1 MLTSI
6 IARTVALT
14 SGTRLGVYEITAQ
27 IGAGGMGEVYRAT
40 DGNLRRQVAIKVLPA
55 AVAGDAD
62 RLARFQREAEV
73 LAALNHPNIAQIFGL
88 ERTPDCTALV
98 MELVEGDDLSQRI
111 ARLRAPDASARQAGM
126 PLDEALPIAK
136 QIAEALGAAHEQG
149 IVHRDL
155 KPANIRVRAD
165 GMVKVLDFGLA
176 KAMEPAAASSAEAMN
191 SPTITTPAM
200 TQAGMIL
207 GTAAYMSPEQA
218 KGWTVDRR
226 ADVWAFGAVL
236 FEMLTSQ
243 RAFAGDDVSDT
254 LANVLK
260 MEPEW
265 ERLPADL
272 PARIRQVLRA
282 CLQKNAKQ
290 RLADMQDVRLALDGA
305 FETAASQAVA
315 QPGPA
320 TPPWRRALP
329 GAAAV
334 VLTAALVGGVA
345 WSLRPVPAPPAPV
358 AQFSI
363 AVPDGSGTSD
373 IALSPDGTRMAFG
386 ARGVGLYL
394 RALGDVEAHL
404 VRGLPPGLTPVGA
417 AFSPDGESVV
427 FYSTFDGSLKR
438 IPVAGGQALTIAQG
452 LTTPS
457 GLTWGEGGIVFGQD
471 AAGVFRVSPNGG
483 KPEPL
488 ATVEAGEVVCCPQV
502 LPGGKAVMFTVARNI
517 NNGGVDRW
525 DTAHIVVQSLASGE
539 RRTIINGGAD
549 ARYLPTGHVVYAVA
563 GTLFAVAFDADTQTV
578 RGNPVAMVTGV
589 RRGADGGAILSVSN
603 TGSLLFA
610 PGPVERLGAA
620 LRVPTLAR
628 RNGKAASLAVPA
640 GPYRHPRV
648 SPDGKRLAVGIDED
662 TTAEVW
668 IYDLSGTTAMRR
680 LTFGGRNRSPV
691 WSADGRR
698 LAFQSDRDGTP
709 SIYVQNADGG
719 GAAERLTT
727 AAQGSSHTPDS
738 WSPDARTLLFSEH
751 KGDTFSLMAYSVS
764 ETRAVTFGGVQSL
777 QPVDAVFSPD
787 GRWVAYASSP
797 VAGGLV
803 STDRGIFVQPFP
815 ATGATYQ
822 VPKTRLDFHPTWA
835 LSGREIFYVP
845 TISAANVTAV
855 SVQILPSLTFGPPA
869 PVAGV
874 PQPAFTS
881 NLPRGYDVLPDGSF
895 LTLLPADNAS
905 SGAAG
910 SEMRVIL
917 NWFEELKR
925 LVPR

>member
-1 MLTSI
+1 M
-6 IARTVALT
+6 ALT

-40 DGNLRRQVAIKVLPA
+40 DGNLKRQVAIKVLPA

-88 ERTPDCTALV
+88 ERTPDVTALV

-111 ARLRAPDASARQAGM
+111 ARLRAPGASARQAGM

-136 QIAEALGAAHEQG
+136 QIAEALEAAHEQG
-149 IVHRDL
+149 IIHRDL
-155 KPANIRVRAD
+155 KPANIKVRAD

-176 KAMEPAAASSAEAMN
+176 KALDTSPASAAAEAMN
-191 SPTITTPAM
+191 SPTIASPAQM
-200 TQAGMIL
+200 TGVGVIL

-218 KGWTVDRR
+218 KGRTVDRR

-236 FEMLTSQ
+236 FEMLTAQ

-290 RLADMQDVRLALDGA
+290 RLGDMQDVRLALDGA
-305 FETAASQAVA
+305 FETAATQAVA
-315 QPGPA
+315 HAGA
-320 TPPWRRALP
+320 VAPPWRRALP
-329 GAAAV
+329 VAAAV
-334 VLTAALVGGVA
+334 VLTAAIVGGAA
-345 WSLRPVPAPPAPV
+345 WRLRPAPAAPAPV
-358 AQFSI
+358 AQFSM
-363 AVPDGSGTSD
+363 AVPDGSVITSV
-373 IALSPDGTRMAFG
+373 ATSPDGTRMSFG
-386 ARGVGLYL
+386 ARGAGLYL
-394 RALGDVEAHL
+394 RAIGDVEAHL
-404 VRGLPPGLTPVGA
+404 VPGVPLGTSPVGV

-427 FYSTFDGSLKR
+427 FYSNGDGSLKR

-452 LTTPS
+452 IQPTR
-457 GLTWGEGGIVFGQD
+457 GLTWGEGGIAYGQD

-488 ATVEAGEVVCCPQV
+488 ATVEAGEEAYGPQV
-502 LPGGKAVMFTVARNI
+502 LPGGKDLMFTVARNI

-525 DTAHIVVQSLASGE
+525 DTAHIVVQSLTSGE

-578 RGNPVAMVTGV
+578 RGDPVAVVTGV
-589 RRGADGGAILSVSN
+589 RRRVNDGGAFLSVSSS
-603 TGSLLFA
+603 GSLLFV
-610 PGPVERLGAA
+610 PGPVERSIAA

-628 RNGKAASLAVPA
+628 RNAKTEPLALPPR
-640 GPYRHPRV
+640 PYRRPRV
-648 SPDGKRLAVGIDED
+648 SPDGKRLAVGIDEGAS
-662 TTAEVW
+662 AEVW
-668 IYDLSGTTAMRR
+668 IYDLAGATAMRR
-680 LTFGGRNRSPV
+680 LTFGGRNRFPV
-691 WSADGRR
+691 WSSDGRR

-719 GAAERLTT
+719 GAAERLTK
-727 AAQGSSHTPDS
+727 AAQGVLHIPDS
-738 WSPDARTLLFSEH
+738 WSPDGRTLLFSEH
-751 KGDTFSLMAYSVS
+751 KGDTFSLMALAIS
-764 ETRAVTFGGVQSL
+764 EQRAVTFGGVQSL
-777 QPVDAVFSPD
+777 QPADAVFSPD

-797 VAGGLV
+797 AAGGLV
-803 STDRGIFVQPFP
+803 SADRGIFVQPFP

-835 LSGREIFYVP
+835 PSGREIFYVP
-845 TISAANVTAV
+845 SIGDANLTAV
-855 SVQILPSLTFGPPA
+855 SVQTQPSLTFGPPA

-881 NLPRGYDVLPDGSF
+881 ILPRGYDVLPDGSF
-895 LTLLPADNAS
+895 ITLVPADNAS
-905 SGAAG
+905 SSAAG
-910 SEMRVIL
+910 SELRVIL